1 MPNKIPDGIIL
12 SCKSFRLEKKEI
24 DFFSKTNPFGFIL
37 FSRNFKS
44 KSQVKKLISDLK
56 IITKNSEAL
65 IFVDQEGGKVQRF
78 NNDEFSTIPDQR
90 YFGNIYKKSKKKG
103 LKLSYLNA
111 RIIAHELKEIG
122 IDVNCSP
129 VLDLYRQNSNKIIDS
144 RSFGSQ
150 AKTVTEL
157 GRQYCIAF
165 LDGGILPVIK
175 HFPGHGRAK
184 VDSHLDLPIIKTAKH
199 ILLNHDI
206 KPFKKLN
213 DQIFIMI
220 SHILYEK
227 LDKKIAPYSKKILI
241 KLLKEKLKFKGLTIS
256 DDISMLALK
265 GSLKK
270 RIKSC
275 YVGGCDLVMYCS
287 GDLREMKM
295 IYEFSKPIEK
305 KKFEYFKN
313 FMSNNKVKK
322 INIKKAR
329 KKVYESRII

>member
-1 MPNKIPDGIIL
+1 MSNKIPNGIIL
-12 SCKSFRLEKKEI
+12 SCKSVKLEKKEI
-24 DFFSKTNPFGFIL
+24 EFFSKVNPFGFIL

-44 KSQVKKLISDLK
+44 KEQIQKLISDLK
-56 IITKNSEAL
+56 IITKNQQVL

-78 NNDEFSTIPDQR
+78 NNYEFSNIPDQK
-90 YFGNIYKKSKKKG
+90 YFGDIYYKSKKKA

-111 RIIAHELKEIG
+111 RLIAHELKEIG
-122 IDVNCSP
+122 VDVNCSP
-129 VLDLYRQNSNKIIDS
+129 VLDLYKQNANKIIDN
-144 RSFGSQ
+144 RSFSSNE
-150 AKTVTEL
+150 KVVTEI

-184 VDSHLDLPIIKTAKH
+184 VDSHLDLPIIKTSKNK
-199 ILLNHDI
+199 LLNHDI

-220 SHILYEK
+220 SHILYDK

-241 KLLKEKLKFKGLTIS
+241 KLLKEKLKFNGLIIS

-265 GSLKK
+265 GSLIE
-270 RIKSC
+270 RIKNC
-275 YVGGCDLVMYCS
+275 YKGGCDIVMYCS
-287 GDLREMKM
+287 GNLKEMKN
-295 IYEFSKPIEK
+295 IYKFTKPIEK
-305 KKFEYFKN
+305 KKFEHFK
-313 FMSNNKVKK
+313 SYLTNNKLKK

-329 KKVYESRII
+329 KKLYESRTI

>member
-1 MPNKIPDGIIL
+1 MLSKTPNGIVL
-12 SCKSFRLEKKEI
+12 SCKSFRLERKEI
-24 DFFSKTNPFGFIL
+24 EFFSKTTPFGFIL

-44 KSQVKKLISDLK
+44 KSQIKKLISDLK
-56 IITKNSEAL
+56 IITKNPKVL
-65 IFVDQEGGKVQRF
+65 IFVDHEGGKVQRF
-78 NNDEFSTIPDQR
+78 KNDEFTNIPDQR

-111 RIIAHELKEIG
+111 RIIAYELKEIG

-129 VLDLYRQNSNKIIDS
+129 VLDLYRQNANKIIGR
-144 RSFGSQ
+144 RSFGSHT
-150 AKTVTEL
+150 KIVTEL
-157 GRQYCIAF
+157 GKQYCVAF

-184 VDSHLDLPIIKTAKH
+184 VDSHLDLPIIKTPKH
-199 ILLNHDI
+199 ILLNHDM

-213 DQIFIMI
+213 DQIFVMI

-227 LDKKIAPYSKKILI
+227 LDEKIAPYSKKILI
-241 KLLKEKLKFKGLTIS
+241 KLLKEKLKFNGLIIS
-256 DDISMLALK
+256 DDISMQALK

-270 RIKSC
+270 RIKNC
-275 YVGGCDLVMYCS
+275 YMGGCDLVMYCS
-287 GDLREMKM
+287 GDLKEMKT
-295 IYEFSKPIEK
+295 IYKFSKPIEK

-313 FMSNNKVKK
+313 FISNNKVKK

-329 KKVYESRII
+329 KKVYESRLI